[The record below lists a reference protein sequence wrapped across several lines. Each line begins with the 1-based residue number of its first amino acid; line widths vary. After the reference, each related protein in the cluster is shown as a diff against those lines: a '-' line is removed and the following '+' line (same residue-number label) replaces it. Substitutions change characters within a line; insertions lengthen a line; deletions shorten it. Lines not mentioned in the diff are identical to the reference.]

1 MARPLVPDELWEL
14 VRPLLLRHRNRA
26 GSGTRGAS
34 HRDREA
40 LTGILFVFR
49 KLRFVTE
56 KDEETKFAFFNLG
69 MAIIAFRCLYP
80 NAFC

>member
-1 MARPLVPDELWEL
+1 MARPLVPMSYGNWCG
-14 VRPLLLRHRNRA
+14 RYSATKPRRFRHPGRKPI
-26 GSGTRGAS
+26 G
-34 HRDREA
+34 DREA

-69 MAIIAFRCLYP
+69 MAIIAFRVLYP